1 MAIDVRVIDTK
12 TSRIV
17 ASTSVEGEATD
28 FALGGALAGAM
39 GGGALAGALGGWS
52 KTPTEKAL
60 RISIQEAVKFVV
72 SKTPAVYYRHGP
84 GGETVAAAKA
94 PVAVAAG
101 AGGGAAAVAATAP
114 TDTTGVPSALR
125 VIQTIRADH
134 DQQLLVDLNEVKVRG
149 AVLSVVVSLRAVGS
163 KPSQWVTVNENK
175 SSVLNYDNGETA
187 AVIKV
192 DGFNNGPVPPGDPK
206 IIRATFKVP
215 AGSEEGRHHAGRGRH
230 IRRRGPRAI
239 VESRRLRG
247 FARRAPSSS
256 RIASRPHIPMGLA
269 NWLTIVRI
277 LLVPVLVITLVYN
290 RVLLALATFVVAG
303 VTDMMDGHIARTRGT
318 KTRLGAFLDPLADKL
333 LLTASFV
340 TLTYKFPKI
349 LPFWLTAIVLSR
361 DLLLILVAVLIMLTG
376 GQLNPTPTALG
387 KASTVFQMVTVG
399 VALFVVGG
407 GHDFWLLRKALLVVA
422 AVLTIGSG
430 IQYLMLAP
438 RYVDWGGR

>member
-1 MAIDVRVIDTK
+1 
-12 TSRIV
+12 
-17 ASTSVEGEATD
+17 
-28 FALGGALAGAM
+28 
-39 GGGALAGALGGWS
+39 
-52 KTPTEKAL
+52 
-60 RISIQEAVKFVV
+60 
-72 SKTPAVYYRHGP
+72 
-84 GGETVAAAKA
+84 
-94 PVAVAAG
+94 
-101 AGGGAAAVAATAP
+101 
-114 TDTTGVPSALR
+114 
-125 VIQTIRADH
+125 
-134 DQQLLVDLNEVKVRG
+134 
-149 AVLSVVVSLRAVGS
+149 
-163 KPSQWVTVNENK
+163 
-175 SSVLNYDNGETA
+175 
-187 AVIKV
+187 
-192 DGFNNGPVPPGDPK
+192 
-206 IIRATFKVP
+206 
-215 AGSEEGRHHAGRGRH
+215 
-230 IRRRGPRAI
+230 
-239 VESRRLRG
+239 
-247 FARRAPSSS
+247 
-256 RIASRPHIPMGLA
+256 MGLA

-277 LLVPVLVITLVYN
+277 LLVPLLVITLVYN

-340 TLTYKFPKI
+340 TLTYKFPQI

-399 VALFVVGG
+399 VALLVVGG